1 MTTTATK
8 ERKRPTRA
16 GGTTLSAT
24 DLKAALDAVR
34 DAAKGHAVRPVLS
47 NVLLQDET
55 VTATDLEIRITAS
68 LPGATGPAL
77 LLPFARLQQIVGSLA
92 ATDEVTLTIDGT
104 ACVVKAGRGT
114 WRLPIEDAAEFPACT
129 NASGKP
135 IAKLPADQFR
145 NLMHTVKFATD
156 KESSRY
162 ALGGVLIEYER
173 PEDKESHYG
182 RLSFVASD
190 GRRMTVAACDV
201 DNDCDGS
208 QTLVPR
214 RVIDT
219 LVALCSGAE
228 SIQLDTTGSELVAT
242 IDGTIV
248 RARLVDGQF
257 PAWRGIEPDH
267 KTPHTLVVVGS
278 LLHTCRQASVC
289 ASETSRGVKFAFTP
303 DGLWIHG
310 QSAEYGESSATCDLV
325 EAGQPCVV
333 RLDPRFVTEW
343 LASLDAAETIN
354 VSVKDG
360 NSAVVLRAGDCR
372 TTIMP
377 MGDD

>member
-1 MTTTATK
+1 MTTATK
-8 ERKRPTRA
+8 ERRTKAA
-16 GGTTLSAT
+16 GGTTLSAA

-34 DAAKGHAVRPVLS
+34 DAAKGHAVRPVLN

-55 VTATDLEIRITAS
+55 VTATDLEIRITAP

-92 ATDEVTLTIDGT
+92 ATDEVTLTVDGT

-114 WRLPIEDAAEFPACT
+114 WRLPVEDAAEFPACT
-129 NASGKP
+129 GGDGKP

-145 NLMHTVKFATD
+145 ALLNTVRFATD

-162 ALGGVLIEYER
+162 ALGGVLFDFER
-173 PEDKESHYG
+173 PEDKESDYG
-182 RLSFVASD
+182 KLSFVASD
-190 GRRMTVAACDV
+190 GRRMTVATCDV
-201 DNDCDGS
+201 ANDCDGS

-242 IDGTIV
+242 VDDTVV
-248 RARLVDGQF
+248 RARLVDGKF
-257 PAWRGIEPDH
+257 PRWRDIEPEH
-267 KTPHTLVVVGS
+267 KTSQTLVVVGS
-278 LLHTCRQASVC
+278 LLHACRQASVC
-289 ASETSRGVKFAFTP
+289 ASETSRGVKFAFSA

-310 QSAEYGESSATCDLV
+310 KSAEYGESSATCDLV
-325 EAGQPCVV
+325 EAGQPGVV

-343 LASLDAAETIN
+343 LSSLDAAETIN

-360 NSAVVLRAGDCR
+360 DSAVVLRAGDCR

-377 MGDD
+377 MSEDA